1 MIFLDMD
8 GTLLDSNSQISEK
21 SKQILKKIKNDG
33 KIIVIVTGRILKS
46 AMKLLSPDFV
56 DYILASNG
64 SLWYSYRLN
73 QIIHE
78 KILDNKILIDF
89 FNHYYGYFDKIN
101 VAMDH
106 WEHFYTEQD
115 VVKFINFDPKIY
127 QICIELK
134 NCDIIQFA
142 KECEKNYSEFEF
154 QVMQDSFS
162 NQKSLDILK
171 TNKGKSIVEFSK
183 YLNCRLDS
191 VICFGDG
198 LNDISMFEVCGIPV
212 AMKNSLPKLKEKAKY
227 ITDANND
234 NGIYKFLN
242 HYFYEE
248 DSMIIDLIKLKSK
261 IVEEINI
268 DEIVKFDSER
278 LKKAGILELKDTRIT
293 GTITEK
299 DGYYLNTR
307 VYGSMVLP
315 CSITL
320 KPTDYA
326 FDFEINGNIQE
337 MLEEIG
343 ENDKNLENSIDILP
357 IIWENIL
364 MEIPMRIVNE
374 DVHNAKLEGEGWR
387 VVTEEEPSVNP
398 ELQKLKDLL
407 K

>member
-8 GTLLDSNSQISEK
+8 GTLLDSNSQIREE
-21 SKQILKKIKNDG
+21 SKQILKKLKNDG

-64 SLWYSYRLN
+64 SLWYSYQLN

-78 KILDNKILIDF
+78 KTLNNKILTQF
-89 FNHYYGYFDKIN
+89 LNQYYSYFDKIN
-101 VAMDH
+101 VAVDH
-106 WEHFYTEQD
+106 WEHFYKEQD
-115 VVKFINFDPKIY
+115 AVNFIEFEPKIY

-142 KECEKNYSEFEF
+142 KECKKNYPEFEF

-162 NQKSLDILK
+162 NQKRLGILK

-183 YLNCRLDS
+183 YLNCKLDS
-191 VICFGDG
+191 AICFGDG
-198 LNDISMFEVCGIPV
+198 LNDISMLEVCGISV
-212 AMKNSLPKLKEKAKY
+212 AMKNSLKELKEKAKY
-227 ITDANND
+227 ITDTNDD

-261 IVEEINI
+261 IVEEIDI
-268 DEIVKFDSER
+268 DEIVKFDSEK
-278 LKKAGILELKDTRIT
+278 LKKAGIIELKDTRIT
-293 GTITEK
+293 GTITEQ
-299 DGYYLNTR
+299 DGYYLNAR
-307 VYGSMVLP
+307 IYGSMVLP

-320 KPTDYA
+320 KPTDYT
-326 FDFEINGNIQE
+326 FDFEIDGNIQE
-337 MLEEIG
+337 MLEEMG

-374 DVHNAKLEGEGWR
+374 DVHNAKLKGEGWK
-387 VVTEEEPSVNP
+387 VVTEDEPSVNP